1 MIDREL
7 IAGPRGTALQMDLPP
22 MEGKTTLAQWFMTLP
37 GQHPFW
43 SKYVLS
49 VIHLRDEESTAPA
62 KKDYPE
68 ATYEICLIALDP
80 ERKPVP
86 ENRETWRFLTPL
98 NARVQFHGITDEQ
111 AAEVCALAAR
121 ALTDGFL
128 PAEPDHPLAKA
139 FWTKAIKDTV
149 EHYSNPEFQQEAQK
163 ELAELASKRAEEQ
176 HIPADWANTPVDT
189 VRSKGRPMVTMI
201 APSGAAYTL
210 YEYLGRVV
218 QICDTTDEIYMA
230 YKDMGGGQM
239 EYEFTHPIM
248 QDSGTMLGLTLGPDD
263 VQIVQ
268 MGAASPTN
276 PAKKEELN

>member
-86 ENRETWRFLTPL
+86 ENRNRCLHGNRERSCNLGKAPSYRMGLWTLTL
-98 NARVQFHGITDEQ
+98 LLWE
-111 AAEVCALAAR
+111 
-121 ALTDGFL
+121 
-128 PAEPDHPLAKA
+128 
-139 FWTKAIKDTV
+139 TKA
-149 EHYSNPEFQQEAQK
+149 EGG
-163 ELAELASKRAEEQ
+163 SKMVWR
-176 HIPADWANTPVDT
+176 HNWRTGMPNW
-189 VRSKGRPMVTMI
+189 PMK
-201 APSGAAYTL
+201 S
-210 YEYLGRVV
+210 
-218 QICDTTDEIYMA
+218 
-230 YKDMGGGQM
+230 
-239 EYEFTHPIM
+239 
-248 QDSGTMLGLTLGPDD
+248 
-263 VQIVQ
+263 
-268 MGAASPTN
+268 
-276 PAKKEELN
+276 